1 MKHIHIIATGG
12 TIAGKGKNIYD
23 LANYTPGVI
32 PIEDILGEMPGL
44 SAIAEISAED
54 FCNIGSEDITLDHW
68 LRLAKRINLLAGDS
82 SVDGI
87 VITHGTDTM
96 EETAFFLNLVTQ
108 TAKPIVLTGAMLPA
122 TAQRPDGPGNLAD
135 AVRVAADDKSHGRNV
150 MVVMNHSIFS
160 ANQVHKLHSS
170 SINAFAAPN
179 GQRLGYV
186 KDSAVIWQQQ
196 DDKINLHFDISRAAA
211 LPRVEILAMYA
222 DCSPEILRQM
232 LALGM
237 NNIVF
242 DSFGNG
248 TMPLPLTQLLA
259 AADGIFI
266 NTTQTGSGKA
276 EHIYTNIING
286 GSCTA
291 KQARIITML
300 WLAANPDDKKQLCE
314 YLQREEFK

>member
-1 MKHIHIIATGG
+1 MKRIHIIATGG

-32 PIEDILGEMPGL
+32 PIEDILGETPEL
-44 SAIAEISAED
+44 SAIAKISAEN
-54 FCNIGSEDITLDHW
+54 FCNIGSEDITSEHW
-68 LRLAKRINLLAGDS
+68 LRLAKRVNELAANE

-96 EETAFFLNLVTQ
+96 EETAFFLNLAVK

-122 TAQRPDGPGNLAD
+122 TAQNPDGPGNLTD
-135 AVRVAADDKSHGRNV
+135 ASRVAADEKAHSKNV

-160 ANQVHKLHSS
+160 ANQVHKVHSS
-170 SINAFAAPN
+170 SINAFAASN

-186 KDSAVIWQQQ
+186 EDGAITWQQQ
-196 DDKINLHFDISRAAA
+196 DEKTKLHFDISRSTA
-211 LPRVEILAMYA
+211 LPSVEILSMYA
-222 DCSPEILRQM
+222 DFNPEILRQI
-232 LALGM
+232 LKCGIT
-237 NNIVF
+237 NIVF
-242 DSFGNG
+242 DCFGNG
-248 TMPLPLTQLLA
+248 TMPLPLVKLLA

-291 KQARIITML
+291 KQARIIAML
-300 WLAANPDDKKQLCE
+300 WLAANPDDKKQLCA
-314 YLQREEFK
+314 YLQSLEFN